1 MDLELKQLDVKT
13 AFLHG
18 DLKEEIYIDQLE
30 GFKVKG
36 KEHMICKLKKSMYSL
51 KQASRQWYKKFDSFM
66 VGHGYTRTN
75 ADHCVYV
82 RKFPNGKFVILLL
95 YVDDMLIVGQ
105 DAGVIGNLKKDLFKS
120 FDLKDLGLARQ
131 ILGMQIL
138 HDRKA
143 KKLWLSQEKYIKR
156 VLERFNM
163 KHARLV
169 STPLGAH
176 FKLRKKSC
184 SSSKKEKKDI
194 ASTIYFLAVGS
205 LIYAMVCTRP
215 YIAHVV
221 GVVSRFMVNPGK
233 DHWEVVK
240 WIFRYSRGSS
250 KLCLTFGGFKP
261 ILKGYIDVDWVGDL
275 DGRKSTLR
283 YLFTFVGGVV
293 SWQSRL
299 QKCVALS
306 TTEAEYI
313 AANEA
318 GKEMLWLKRFLQELG
333 LKQDGYVVNCDSQC
347 ALDLSKNSMYHSCSK
362 HIEVRYHWLR
372 LVVEQQSFEL
382 EKIHTD
388 ENPADMLT
396 KVVSREKLKLCARLA
411 DMNFN

>member
-1 MDLELKQLDVKT
+1 
-13 AFLHG
+13 
-18 DLKEEIYIDQLE
+18 
-30 GFKVKG
+30 
-36 KEHMICKLKKSMYSL
+36 MYSL

-233 DHWEVVK
+233 DNWEVVK
-240 WIFRYSRGSS
+240 WIFRYLRGSS

-261 ILKGYIDVDWVGDL
+261 VLKGYIDVDWVGDL

-333 LKQDGYVVNCDSQC
+333 LKQDVYVVNCDSQSVI
-347 ALDLSKNSMYHSCSK
+347 DMSKNSMYHSCSK
-362 HIEVRYHWLR
+362 HSEVRYHWLR

-396 KVVSREKLKLCARLA
+396 KVVSSEK
-411 DMNFN
+411 